1 MQKKRQQNPKLGSNR
16 VGLHNAVEEAIRNNQ
31 KVHSQL
37 VELRQK
43 VEDAVF
49 EGHHT
54 PSILELLDEVEQQ
67 RETSIIQEQRETST
81 LQQQRETSTL
91 QEQRETSTIQ
101 QQGETS
107 TIQQSSPTEE
117 YYEILRQIKLVQS
130 SKRVKF
136 ITLRPRDV
144 NIKID
149 AEAPV
154 HIETKVGDTENNSS
168 SGVTPFFNI
177 TNNNGNSTAEVKS
190 IESTTIPHTCCDTHL
205 LKEQLEFIKK
215 GADFLSRNSDAM
227 LQNMAQLRNST
238 TSTKCCG
245 NLRDENI
252 QLNKKI
258 EELLKQ
264 IRRFVPDR
272 QIKAFTATEVSRKIE
287 ELQQQNSNAI
297 PTHRNET
304 LAKTDVIT
312 NPSQE
317 EKPVLPEKEKEF
329 LRRNS
334 NYDPLLAEKQEFI
347 MKGAEFL
354 RRAWGKYKAKKHQHF
369 AV

>member
-1 MQKKRQQNPKLGSNR
+1 MSC
-16 VGLHNAVEEAIRNNQ
+16 
-31 KVHSQL
+31 S
-37 VELRQK
+37 
-43 VEDAVF
+43 AVF

-67 RETSIIQEQRETST
+67 RETSIIQEQTETST
-81 LQQQRETSTL
+81 IQQQTETSTI
-91 QEQRETSTIQ
+91 QQQRETSTIQ
-101 QQGETS
+101 QQRETSTIQQQRETS

-117 YYEILRQIKLVQS
+117 FYEILRQIKLVQS

-136 ITLRPRDV
+136 ITLRPPDV

-149 AEAPV
+149 GEAPM

-168 SGVTPFFNI
+168 SGVTPFLNI

-245 NLRDENI
+245 NLRNENI

-297 PTHRNET
+297 PDRQIEALTATEVSRKTEKLQQQNFDAFPTRRIET

-317 EKPVLPEKEKEF
+317 EKSVLPEKEKEF
-329 LRRNS
+329 SRQNS

-354 RRAWGKYKAKKHQHF
+354 RRAWGKYKAKKYQHF